1 MIKEVKTTNFRKH
14 RNLRQIF
21 EPGLN
26 AVRAPNEQGKTTVL
40 EAIMY
45 ALFGTKA
52 LRTSIDEAVT
62 WGCAPGTLKVEVV
75 VGLGGLEFTF
85 KRGKSGAEVLR
96 DNDVI
101 VTGQTEVSAYAATL
115 LGVDLASAI
124 RLMMSSQNGLR
135 GSLEQGPKATAE
147 MIESLANF
155 DLFERILEAAQEKLT
170 LGPTNNVEAQIERL
184 SASIAEVEAPDYS
197 EIDQGISLQSGAI
210 TMTKEK
216 LSAAREELE
225 QATGQLQLAKVARGK
240 YSGLMKAVDT
250 ATSEVSVT
258 GSAIVAAEVSAGDLV
273 DPGLIE
279 AAREQITQAT
289 DHARRAKAY
298 AVFKSYDFPDENYW
312 DGNEASFETALN
324 NARETLSSA
333 EKLLQ
338 ATDAAVQLAESQMTV
353 ASVCGFC
360 KQDMSQFP
368 EVARRN
374 AELQANANASRE
386 AVARLTAVVEDC
398 NWEVKLLLLCAADAV
413 KQRRH
418 FTGYESYI
426 KLGTDSWP
434 AQVMWVGESVDDAAV
449 PDVEA
454 LKTELTRLTQRREAA
469 LRAEE
474 RLHSLRS
481 SLELAKTKLQSAVDA
496 LKAEA
501 WPEPPEQLEG
511 EVLEMRSALNTLRD
525 VLAQHESAFNALN
538 IQRARME
545 QDHKASLAARA
556 TAEAEIA
563 AAKQALEDQ
572 TFNNALVKKIRGARP
587 IISDKLWNTVLAAV
601 SSMFSKMRGEVS
613 TVAKGKDG
621 FTVNGQSV
629 GSLSGSTLDL
639 LGLAIRVALTKTF
652 LPNCPLLILDEPFAA
667 CDEARSNAMLGFIQS
682 SGFQQILLVTHEDA
696 SESVADYLIT
706 LEAA

>member
-62 WGCAPGTLKVEVV
+62 WGCAPGSLKVEVV

-96 DNDVI
+96 DGEVI
-101 VTGQTEVSAYAATL
+101 VTGQSEVSAYAATL

-170 LGPTNNVEAQIERL
+170 LGPTAGIEAQIERL
-184 SASIAEVEAPDYS
+184 SASITDVEEPNYA
-197 EIDQGISLQSGAI
+197 EIDGQIDEQQRRCDYLLSMKGIN
-210 TMTKEK
+210 
-216 LSAAREELE
+216 E
-225 QATGQLQLAKVARGK
+225 QAQADVGKQLATVKAHNAAIDQADLRIKRCKSQLGQLEADELMAKQQLFEVDESKIDALRTQIADAKVFTDRR
-240 YSGLMKAVDT
+240 
-250 ATSEVSVT
+250 
-258 GSAIVAAEVSAGDLV
+258 VAWLRFSTYVFPEENFWEGD
-273 DPGLIE
+273 
-279 AAREQITQAT
+279 
-289 DHARRAKAY
+289 
-298 AVFKSYDFPDENYW
+298 
-312 DGNEASFETALN
+312 EASFQSEVARVSALKHGMQGVISSTET
-324 NARETLSSA
+324 SIKVS
-333 EKLLQ
+333 
-338 ATDAAVQLAESQMTV
+338 ESKRTTS
-353 ASVCGFC
+353 SVCGFC
-360 KQDMSQFP
+360 EQDVSQFP
-368 EVARRN
+368 EVAKRN
-374 AELQANANASRE
+374 ADLVLEISALREGLGVSRSLFNE
-386 AVARLTAVVEDC
+386 HVDLLGALGAVAHDVEKQRRALAGIEQYVELVPGTWPQRVTWKGEVPNADAPD
-398 NWEVKLLLLCAADAV
+398 VKLLQKDLDHWLNCQRASAV
-413 KQRRH
+413 ASGRLEQIKSQR
-418 FTGYESYI
+418 
-426 KLGTDSWP
+426 
-434 AQVMWVGESVDDAAV
+434 
-449 PDVEA
+449 VEA
-454 LKTELTRLTQRREAA
+454 LSEAAVSAAARDELGNKLASADIVVHLEVLKADRAKTDSEISNAQDQVSTLRMHRVRREQEYKAA
-469 LRAEE
+469 LE
-474 RLHSLRS
+474 S
-481 SLELAKTKLQSAVDA
+481 AK
-496 LKAEA
+496 KAEND
-501 WPEPPEQLEG
+501 L
-511 EVLEMRSALNTLRD
+511 
-525 VLAQHESAFNALN
+525 
-538 IQRARME
+538 
-545 QDHKASLAARA
+545 
-556 TAEAEIA
+556 A
-563 AAKQALEDQ
+563 AAKQALEEQ
-572 TFNNALVKKIRGARP
+572 SFNNALVKKIRGARP

-601 SSMFSKMRGEVS
+601 SSMFSKMRGEAS
-613 TVAKGKDG
+613 AVAKGKDG
-621 FTVNGQSV
+621 FTVNGQAV

-667 CDEARSNAMLGFIQS
+667 CDEARSNSMLGFIQA